1 MAGFGDLLVDLDATV
16 FAELADDT
24 TASWSRQGVFAT
36 TVAAMFDR
44 VEQAGSISGM
54 SMIDFADVVR
64 ISVAEAEI
72 RRPGQP
78 PRSGDVFVVGGVQ
91 AVVHGEPWRDT
102 QQNGRD
108 WLCPVSR

>member
-1 MAGFGDLLVDLDATV
+1 MAGFADLMVDLDATV

-24 TASWSRQGVFAT
+24 SAIWSRPGSFAT
-36 TVAAMFDR
+36 TVAALFDR
-44 VEQAGSISGM
+44 VEQAGSIGNM
-54 SMIDFADVVR
+54 SVIDFADVVR

-72 RRPGQP
+72 RQPGQP
-78 PRSGDVFVVGGVQ
+78 PRSGDVFIVGGVQ
-91 AVVHGEPWRDT
+91 AVVHGEPWRDA

>member
-1 MAGFGDLLVDLDATV
+1 MFGQHLAALDAAV
-16 FAELADDT
+16 FAHLSDDM
-24 TASWSRQGVFAT
+24 AAIWSRPNVFAT

-44 VEQAGSISGM
+44 VEQSGSIGGM